1 MEISLET
8 TPFLEREVAVALCIS
23 IGEVRE
29 YCKSGLCG
37 HSVQLLTGFGTVL
50 DLPNFFDVVQLGII
64 HSLRRIN
71 RVLPG
76 LAAVGDEVADTLA
89 LFLLDTDD
97 PDPLGP
103 RCCRRFIQSMSDD
116 AESGFLENYF
126 SLQEHE
132 RRLVARSVVRTCLC
146 IRQRIFLVSSSKL
159 VKLDERVNALI
170 RSGQND
176 PRARFRAFARHS
188 PTAVVVHE
196 AVAQSMH

>member
-8 TPFLEREVAVALCIS
+8 TPFLEREVAVALSIS
-23 IGEVRE
+23 IAEVRE

-50 DLPNFFDVVQLGII
+50 DFPNFFDVVQLGIF

-76 LAAVGDEVADTLA
+76 LTAVGDEVADALA

-97 PDPLGP
+97 PDPLGR

-126 SLQEHE
+126 SLQEPA
-132 RRLVARSVVRTCLC
+132 RRLVARRVIRTCLC
-146 IRQRIFLVSSSKL
+146 TRQRILLVSSSKS

-176 PRARFRAFARHS
+176 PCARFRAFARHS
-188 PTAVVVHE
+188 PTAVVHE
-196 AVAQSMH
+196 AVTQSMQ